1 MLHCVISTAG
11 YSEDTDF
18 SQTSASDRR
27 KKYLDKSGRHS
38 LDESSQDKTST
49 PRIKPA
55 SSESRLSGS
64 DKPGLNVPEGKR
76 SSSRLS
82 LLGDKLMDT
91 AKSIGDKKTKTGR
104 SPFPSIFKKNK
115 GADIPQQDG
124 KRTRSV
130 EYGSIDRRVD
140 HGSKSHREQHRQSNK
155 AATLPMSRTANSM
168 DSETGGSTQAPVI
181 NIEAPRGMIPYEFQ
195 DAIGRRRHS
204 EGSDAEISD
213 AELSELQAMAD
224 MIDEYHY
231 AVRVL
236 PGQDP
241 AQVFVGWVTPGFHFS
256 ESSFDMKKTR
266 HVVLTTLESDYNLK
280 QRYDGI

>member
-1 MLHCVISTAG
+1 M
-11 YSEDTDF
+11 DD
-18 SQTSASDRR
+18 
-27 KKYLDKSGRHS
+27 
-38 LDESSQDKTST
+38 SSQDKMSTS
-49 PRIKPA
+49 RIKPA

-115 GADIPQQDG
+115 GADIPSQDG

-140 HGSKSHREQHRQSNK
+140 HGKSQKDQHRQPNK
-155 AATLPMSRTANSM
+155 SATLPMSRTAKSL
-168 DSETGGSTQAPVI
+168 DSETGNSTQAPVI

-231 AVRVL
+231 AVRIL

-256 ESSFDMKKTR
+256 ETTFDMKKTR

-280 QRYDGI
+280 QR

>member
-1 MLHCVISTAG
+1 MGICYENTAG
-11 YSEDTDF
+11 YSEDTDY
-18 SQTSASDRR
+18 THTTASDRR
-27 KKYLDKSGRHS
+27 KKYLDKGGHHS
-38 LDESSQDKTST
+38 LDDSSQDKLSSS
-49 PRIKPA
+49 RIKPA
-55 SSESRLSGS
+55 SSESHLSGTE
-64 DKPGLNVPEGKR
+64 KLALNVPGGKR

-82 LLGDKLMDT
+82 LLGDKLIDT
-91 AKSIGDKKTKTGR
+91 AKSIGDKKSKTGR
-104 SPFPSIFKKNK
+104 SPFPSIFKKSK
-115 GADIPQQDG
+115 GQDSAAQDG

-140 HGSKSHREQHRQSNK
+140 PTKSHRDQHRQTNR
-155 AATLPMSRTANSM
+155 AATLPMSRTINSM
-168 DSETGGSTQAPVI
+168 DSDTAGSTQAPAI

-213 AELSELQAMAD
+213 AELTELQAMAD

-256 ESSFDMKKTR
+256 ETSFDMKKTR
-266 HVVLTTLESDYNLK
+266 HVVLSTLDSDYNLK
-280 QRYDGI
+280 QRYIM